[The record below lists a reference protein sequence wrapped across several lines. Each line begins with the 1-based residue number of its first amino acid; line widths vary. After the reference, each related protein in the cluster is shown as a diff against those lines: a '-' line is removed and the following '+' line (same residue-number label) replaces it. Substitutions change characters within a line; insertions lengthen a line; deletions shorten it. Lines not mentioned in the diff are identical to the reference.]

1 MITTLLLIRHG
12 QTDSNTNGHY
22 MGWSQE
28 DLNQKGYE
36 QMQLLSKRLADPP
49 INAIYNSPLKR
60 AHATAE
66 AVAKPHKIDPIPMD
80 DLIEINL
87 GDWQG
92 LHASEI
98 AKKWPDMW
106 QQSRIDPSVLSW
118 PNGESFAQAVHRS
131 VYAFQSIIKA
141 NEGKLIAIV
150 THDIIV
156 RIMAMHV
163 LEVSYNTYRRMEI
176 GNASFTKI
184 IATDNKY
191 QLVTLND
198 TSHLGY

>member
-12 QTDSNTNGHY
+12 QTNSNTSGHY

-36 QMQLLSKRLADPP
+36 QARLLSKRLTDTTVD
-49 INAIYNSPLKR
+49 AIYTSPLKR
-60 AHATAE
+60 ARTTAE
-66 AVAKPHKIDPIPMD
+66 TVAKPHNLNLIEMD

-92 LHASEI
+92 LHTSEI
-98 AKKWPDMW
+98 IKKWPDMW
-106 QQSRIDPSVLSW
+106 QQSRVDPSVLSW
-118 PNGESFAQAVHRS
+118 PNGESFAQTAQRS
-131 VYAFQSIIKA
+131 AQAFNTIVQA
-141 NEGKLIAIV
+141 NQGKLVAVV

-163 LEVSYNTYRRMEI
+163 LGISYSIYRRMEI

-184 IATDNKY
+184 VVTDSNN
-191 QLVTLND
+191 QLVALND

>member
-1 MITTLLLIRHG
+1 MITTLLLIRHS
-12 QTDSNTNGHY
+12 QTNSNINGHY

-28 DLNQKGYE
+28 DLNETGYK
-36 QMQLLSKRLADPP
+36 QAQLLANRLADTP
-49 INAIYNSPLKR
+49 IDAIYTSPLKR
-60 AHATAE
+60 ARTTAE
-66 AVAKPHKIDPIPMD
+66 TVANPHKIDPVPMD
-80 DLIEINL
+80 DLLEINL

-98 AKKWPDMW
+98 IKKWPDMW
-106 QQSRIDPSVLSW
+106 QQSRVDPSVLSW
-118 PNGESFAQAVHRS
+118 PNGESFAEAVHRS
-131 VYAFQSIIKA
+131 VYVFQSIVKA
-141 NEGKLIAIV
+141 NQGKLVAIV

-163 LEVSYNTYRRMEI
+163 LEVAYSIYRRMEI
-176 GNASFTKI
+176 GNASFTKVVV
-184 IATDNKY
+184 TDNKN

>member
-28 DLNQKGYE
+28 DLNQKG
-36 QMQLLSKRLADPP
+36 QAQVQLLSKRLADTA
-49 INAIYNSPLKR
+49 IDAIYTSPLKR
-60 AHATAE
+60 ARATAE
-66 AVAKPHKIDPIPMD
+66 AVAKPHNIDPIETH

-131 VYAFQSIIKA
+131 VYAFQSIVEA
-141 NEGKLIAIV
+141 NQGKPVAIV

-163 LEVSYNTYRRMEI
+163 LGVNYSTYRRMEI
-176 GNASFTKI
+176 GNASFSKI

-198 TSHLGY
+198 TSHL

>member
-36 QMQLLSKRLADPP
+36 QVQLLSKRLADTE
-49 INAIYNSPLKR
+49 IDTIYTSPLKR
-60 AHATAE
+60 ARTTAE
-66 AVAKPHKIDPIPMD
+66 TVAKPHTLDLIEMD

-92 LHASEI
+92 LHASDI
-98 AKKWPDMW
+98 VKKWPDMW
-106 QQSRIDPSVLSW
+106 QQSRVDPSVLSW
-118 PNGESFAQAVHRS
+118 PNGESFAEAARRS
-131 VYAFQSIIKA
+131 VQAFNLIVEACQ
-141 NEGKLIAIV
+141 GKVVAVV

-163 LEVSYNTYRRMEI
+163 LGISYSTYRRMEI

-184 IATDNKY
+184 VATDNKK
-191 QLVTLND
+191 QLITLND
-198 TSHLGY
+198 TSHFGY